1 MVARQFQTHAPIAS
15 MSLLNLS
22 MELRVLAIGAAVLAI
37 PIGPARAQ
45 QTSVFR
51 ATPVNTPAV
60 FYFHSHVVDCQGVVS
75 YHMAIPAT
83 VVFPEHP
90 AHGTVTRREGAAPVA
105 RCQGQLSHA
114 TIVIYTPAPG
124 YSGPD
129 NFQLR
134 VLYDLKTHTEL
145 KTYNVRVQVGGNGK
159 PG

>member
-22 MELRVLAIGAAVLAI
+22 MELRVLAIGAAVLAV
-37 PIGPARAQ
+37 PTGPARAD
-45 QTSVFR
+45 SVFR
-51 ATPVNTPAV
+51 VTPVNTPAV

-75 YHMAIPAT
+75 YHMALGAT
-83 VVFPEHP
+83 VVFPEYP

-105 RCQGQLSHA
+105 RCHGQLSHA

-145 KTYNVRVQVGGNGK
+145 RTYNVRVQVGGRGN